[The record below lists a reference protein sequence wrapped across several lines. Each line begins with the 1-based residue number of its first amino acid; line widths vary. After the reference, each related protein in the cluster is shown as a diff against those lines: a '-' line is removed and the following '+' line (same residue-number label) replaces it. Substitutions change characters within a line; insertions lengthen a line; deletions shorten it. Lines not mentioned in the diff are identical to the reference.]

1 MATYEL
7 SFEQTWEKIKNT
19 LLEMGRMYKKIKN
32 DPTNES
38 IQRRYA
44 ARIVTLDRDSQSL
57 FSKLQKFDDQDK
69 IGHMTILLND
79 FNDKFYDELG
89 ECKVVC
95 RDIVNKLF
103 SVANFQVLHKE
114 GNQVMWKSLKNRYDE
129 LLKIIPK

>member
-32 DPTNES
+32 DPTNEG